1 MVQSIDGSNGASGTT
16 GTDQSQYMD
25 AMKDAMGAVAK
36 KLGMSADDMRTALQG
51 GESLTQ
57 LASSKGVST
66 DDLKN
71 TIQSSLKADLPN
83 ASSTQLQNLT
93 NRMISGPPR
102 GAQPHASAST
112 SGAGT
117 SSTESVQEQFEKILE
132 SATSSSNSGS
142 SGAGTGSVS
151 IYA

>member
-1 MVQSIDGSNGASGTT
+1 
-16 GTDQSQYMD
+16 MD